1 MSTGIGQAI
10 AHYLL
15 SQSHKLLVVSRTH
28 EALDQL
34 HFQYPDRVEVL
45 AGDLSDLS
53 VGAKAVE
60 LAISR
65 WERLDAV
72 IVNHGTLDPVKKVA
86 DTDAEEWRKSFDINV
101 FSAISI
107 VSSFCSTRHPFKLKS
122 LLSIISHLPV

>member
-1 MSTGIGQAI
+1 LRTGIGQAI
-10 AHYLL
+10 AQYLL
-15 SQSHKLLVVSRTH
+15 SQSHKLVVVSRTH
-28 EALDQL
+28 AALDQL

-53 VGAKAVE
+53 IGPKAVE

-65 WERLDAV
+65 WDRIDAV

-101 FSAISI
+101 FSAIA
-107 VSSFCSTRHPFKLKS
+107 VVRL
-122 LLSIISHLPV
+122 